1 MARILLV
8 DDERSIR
15 MTLRVFL
22 ENAGH
27 EVALA
32 EDAEQGL
39 DALAK
44 EDFDILVTD
53 IILPRM
59 SGVELVKAVRQMN
72 SRIQI
77 IMMTGEPTVETAAE
91 AVRAGAM
98 DYITKPITR
107 QSILKAVNQA
117 LRLMAIEEERRR
129 LEEENRR
136 HQEQL
141 EKRVQERT
149 TELTRLNQEL
159 QRKIRDIKKTKVEAS
174 AQERLRVVGQ
184 LSMSLAEDF
193 GMSMNR
199 LQLDL
204 APLLKEDGLQ
214 DPEVARFHLRNIG
227 AVVRHARQ
235 VVWKLREFC
244 HPRETLRL
252 QPLAPADLLPEVIED
267 VMADQR
273 MHLPSDDAIKVE
285 HHAGADCVV
294 MADEVMLKNALHQ
307 VVLNAVQAMPEGG
320 TLLWSVEK
328 SGGDVVIT
336 IGDTGVGM
344 SPEVRERC
352 FDLFFTTR
360 EDGSPG
366 IGLSLA
372 RNVVALHGGT
382 MTVESESG
390 QGTNVVIRMPAESV
404 PEL

>member
-1 MARILLV
+1 MARVLLV

-15 MTLRVFL
+15 ITLRVFL

-27 EVALA
+27 EVVLA

-39 DALAK
+39 EALGK

-59 SGVELVKAVRQMN
+59 SGVELVKAVRQLN

-141 EKRVQERT
+141 ERRVQERT
-149 TELTRLNQEL
+149 SELTRLNQEL
-159 QRKIRDIKKTKVEAS
+159 QKKIQAVKKTKVEAS
-174 AQERLRVVGQ
+174 GQERLRVVGQ

-199 LQLDL
+199 LQTDL

-214 DPEVARFHLRNIG
+214 DPEVVRFHLRNIA

-252 QPLAPADLLPEVIED
+252 QPLEPAELLPEVIQE
-267 VMADQR
+267 VLTDQQAN
-273 MHLPSDDAIKVE
+273 LPSNDAIKVE
-285 HHAGADCVV
+285 HHAGPDCMI
-294 MADEVMLKNALHQ
+294 MADPIMLKNALYQ
-307 VVLNAVQAMPEGG
+307 VVLNAVQAMPNGG
-320 TLLWSVEK
+320 TLLWSVER
-328 SGGDVVIT
+328 SGGDVVVT
-336 IGDTGVGM
+336 IGDTGLGM
-344 SPEVRERC
+344 TDEVKERC

-372 RNVVALHGGT
+372 RNVVALHSGT
-382 MTVESESG
+382 VRVESEPAH
-390 QGTNVVIRMPAESV
+390 GTNVILRLPAHRGQ
-404 PEL
+404 EL